1 MKHILRKVDL
11 DDKYTLNSG
20 RIFITGT
27 QALVRLSLMQ
37 KRWDEAKG
45 LNTAGFISGYRGSP
59 LGGFDL
65 ALWKASEH
73 LKSHHIHFQPGINE
87 DLGATAV
94 WGSQQISISPG
105 ATVQGVFSMWYGKGP
120 GVDRSGDALKH
131 ANMAGTNPY
140 GGVLA
145 LTGDDH
151 ACKSSTLPHQSDFAL
166 MDAFIPVMYPA
177 TVQDVLDLGL
187 IGWAMSR
194 YSGLWVGFK
203 MLSDT
208 VDTAASVIVAPSR
221 LKIHLPKDFEMPP
234 GGVNFRW
241 PDSPIEQERRLHEV
255 KLKAVPYFVRANQLN
270 RTVWPEDK
278 GRKKPRFGIIT
289 VGKSYLDVRQA
300 LEDLGIDE
308 TAAKDLGLAVFKV
321 TVSWPLEP
329 TSIEDFCQSLDS
341 VLVVEEKRPLIENLM
356 KTILYHLP
364 ADQRPEVLGKLDAKG
379 KPLLSTIYELNVTQ
393 IGAAIAH
400 CLKPLSGFERF
411 QKAFQEALQKAHPKA
426 PFQEHIARLP
436 YYCSGCPHNTS
447 TPQLPEGSR
456 AVAGIGCHYM
466 ATWIA
471 PHHTKTFTQMGGEG
485 VPWIGQ
491 APFTT
496 ENHIFANL
504 GDGTYYHSGSLAI
517 RAAITAK
524 VNITYK
530 ILYNDAVA
538 MTGGQSVDGPLTVWG
553 VSHQVYAEGV
563 RRIALVTDDLDRYP
577 LGVSF
582 AHGTTIHHR
591 NDLPAVQ
598 ESLKSWKGTSVLIYD
613 QTCALEKRKRRKRGA
628 MVDPNKRIFINEA
641 VCEGC
646 GDCGK
651 KSNCL
656 SIIPLET
663 EWGVKRAIDQ
673 NPCNK
678 DYSCVKGFCPSFV
691 SVVGGNLHKP
701 QPTTSPEDLFAK
713 LPDPKSVSLKGPYSI
728 FVAGVGGTGVVT
740 IGSLIGMAAHLENK
754 GCSIV
759 DMAGLAQKGGAVVSH
774 IRVSKSPE
782 EIHATSIS
790 TGGADLLL
798 GADLVV
804 SAGIIGMDKITKGRT
819 QVVVNTHESI
829 TGHFTQNPEALI
841 PSAAMKAD
849 LIKAAGKEQ
858 TDFVEATTLA
868 KALMGDTITT
878 NLFLVGYALQK
889 GYIPVSPKA
898 IMEAIRLND
907 VAVPMN
913 IQAFQWGRLA
923 AVKLSVVEELAKKE
937 MPIEADHVLSETL
950 EEKIRRRHE
959 FLITYQDKAY
969 ADRYLSFIQNVI
981 REEKRLGLTGLA
993 EAVIQSYYRLLAIKD
1008 EYEVARLYTNGDFM
1022 RRLKQQ
1028 FSGNFK
1034 LQFHLAPPLF
1044 SRRDPHTG
1052 ELSKS
1057 TYGPWVF
1064 KVFKLLAK
1072 GKKLRGT
1079 VFDIFGYTAER
1090 RMERQMVLDFEITM
1104 GKVLVQLT
1112 PKNHAIACQ
1121 IATLPQ
1127 TIRGFGHVK
1136 ERNLKE
1142 ARATEEKLWAQ
1153 MEGG

>member
-1 MKHILRKVDL
+1 MSLRKVDL
-11 DDKYTLNSG
+11 DDKYTLDSG

-27 QALVRLSLMQ
+27 QALVRLPLMQ
-37 KRWDEAKG
+37 KRQDEAKG
-45 LNTAGFISGYRGSP
+45 LHTAGFISGYRGSP
-59 LGGFDL
+59 LGGFDQ
-65 ALWKASEH
+65 ALWKASKH
-73 LKSHHIHFQPGINE
+73 LKNHNIHFQPGINE

-94 WGSQQISISPG
+94 WGSQQIAISPG
-105 ATVQGVFSMWYGKGP
+105 ATVQGVFSLWYGKGP

-131 ANMAGTNPY
+131 ANMAGTNAY

-177 TVQDVLDLGL
+177 TVQEVLELGL
-187 IGWAMSR
+187 MGWAMSR

-208 VDTAASVIVAPSR
+208 VDTAASVTVDPSR
-221 LKIHLPKDFEMPP
+221 LKILLPSDFEMPP

-241 PDSPIEQERRLHEV
+241 PDSPVEQEQRLHDF
-255 KLKAVPYFVRANQLN
+255 KLKAIPHFVRANELN
-270 RTVWPEDK
+270 RVVWPE
-278 GRKKPRFGIIT
+278 GRGQKKPRFGIIT

-300 LEDLGIDE
+300 LDDLGIDD
-308 TAAKDLGLAVFKV
+308 AAARDLGLAVFKV
-321 TVSWPLEP
+321 TVSWPLES
-329 TSIEDFCQSLDS
+329 TSIEDFCRSLDT
-341 VLVVEEKRPLIENLM
+341 VLIVEEKRPLIENQV
-356 KTILYHLP
+356 KTTLYHLAP
-364 ADQRPEVLGKLDAKG
+364 DQRPKVLGKLDEKG
-379 KPLLSTIYELNVTQ
+379 NPLLPTTFELNATQ

-400 CLKPLSGFERF
+400 CLKPLAGFDRF
-411 QKAFQEALQKAHPKA
+411 QEAFQEAIKRAQPNLKH
-426 PFQEHIARLP
+426 QEHLARIP

-471 PHHTKTFTQMGGEG
+471 PHHTKTFTQMGAEG

-517 RAAITAK
+517 RAAIAAK

-538 MTGGQSVDGPLTVWG
+538 MTGGQSVDGPLMVWDM
-553 VSHQVYAEGV
+553 SHQVHGEGV
-563 RRIALVTDDLDRYP
+563 RRIAVVTDDLDRYP
-577 LGVSF
+577 LGTSF
-582 AHGTTIHHR
+582 AHGTTFHHR
-591 NDLPAVQ
+591 DDLSVVQ
-598 ESLKSWKGTSVLIYD
+598 ENLKDWKGTSVLIYD
-613 QTCALEKRKRRKRGA
+613 QTCALEKRKRRKRGT
-628 MVDPNKRIFINEA
+628 MVDPNKRIFINED

-691 SVVGGNLHKP
+691 SVIGGTLHKP
-701 QPTTSPEDLFAK
+701 QPATSPESLFAK
-713 LPDPKSVSLKGPYSI
+713 LPDPKPASLRKPYSI

-774 IRVSKSPE
+774 IRISNSPE

-804 SAGIIGMDKITKGRT
+804 SAGAIGIDKITKGRT

-829 TGHFTQNPEALI
+829 TGHFTQDPKALI
-841 PSAAMKAD
+841 PGLAMKAD
-849 LIKAAGKEQ
+849 LIKAAGKSR
-858 TDFVEATTLA
+858 TDFVDATNLA

-878 NLFLVGYALQK
+878 NLFMVGYALQK
-889 GYIPVSPKA
+889 GYVPVSPQA

-907 VAVPMN
+907 VATPMN

-923 AVKLSVVEELAKKE
+923 AVNLNVVEELAKKE
-937 MPIEADHVLSETL
+937 MPVEADHILSETL

-959 FLITYQDKAY
+959 FLVNYQNKAY
-969 ADRYLSFIQNVI
+969 ADRYLSFTHNVI
-981 REEKRLGLTGLA
+981 REEERLGLKGLG
-993 EAVIQSYYRLLAIKD
+993 EAVAQSYYRLLAIKD
-1008 EYEVARLYTNGDFM
+1008 EYEVARLYTSGNFM

-1044 SRRDPHTG
+1044 SRRDLHTG
-1052 ELSKS
+1052 ELKKS
-1057 TYGPWVF
+1057 IYGSWVF

-1072 GKKLRGT
+1072 GKSLRGT
-1079 VFDIFGYTAER
+1079 VWDVFGYTLER
-1090 RMERQMVLDFEITM
+1090 RMERQMLSDFEITM

-1112 PKNHAIACQ
+1112 PKNHGIACQ

-1127 TIRGFGHVK
+1127 EIRGFGHVK
-1136 ERNLKE
+1136 ERNLKA
-1142 ARATEEKLWAQ
+1142 ARGVEEKLWAE
-1153 MEGG
+1153 MSRR

>member
-1 MKHILRKVDL
+1 MKHTLNKVEL
-11 DDKYTLNSG
+11 DDKYTLDSG

-27 QALVRLSLMQ
+27 QALVRLPLMQ
-37 KRWDEAKG
+37 KRRDEGKG
-45 LNTAGFISGYRGSP
+45 LKTAGFISGYRGSP
-59 LGGFDL
+59 LGGFDQ
-65 ALWKASEH
+65 ALWKAAHH
-73 LKSHHIHFQPGINE
+73 LKAHQIHFQPGINE

-94 WGSQQISISPG
+94 WGSQQIAISPG
-105 ATVQGVFSMWYGKGP
+105 AIVQGVFSLWYGKGP

-208 VDTAASVIVAPSR
+208 VDTAASVMVDPSR

-234 GGVNFRW
+234 DGVNFRW
-241 PDSPIEQERRLHEV
+241 PDSPIAQERRLHEV
-255 KLKAVPYFVRANQLN
+255 KLKAVSHFIRVNQLN
-270 RTVWPEDK
+270 RTVWPEGK
-278 GRKKPRFGIIT
+278 ERKKPRFGIIT

-300 LEDLGIDE
+300 LEDLGIDDA
-308 TAAKDLGLAVFKV
+308 TASDLGLAVFKV

-329 TSIEDFCQSLDS
+329 TSIEEFCRSLDT
-341 VLVVEEKRPLIENLM
+341 VLVVEEKRPLIENQV

-364 ADQRPEVLGKLDAKG
+364 ENQRPEVLGKLDAKG
-379 KPLLSTIYELNVTQ
+379 KPLLPTTFELNATR
-393 IGAAIAH
+393 IGGAIAH
-400 CLKPLSGFERF
+400 CLESLPGFDQF
-411 QKAFQEALQKAHPKA
+411 QRVFQEALKKTHPKTA
-426 PFQEHIARLP
+426 HQEHLARIP

-447 TPQLPEGSR
+447 TPQVPEGSR

-471 PHHTKTFTQMGGEG
+471 PHHTKTFTQMGAEG

-496 ENHIFANL
+496 EDHIFANL

-517 RAAITAK
+517 RASIAAK

-530 ILYNDAVA
+530 VLYNDAVA
-538 MTGGQSVDGPLTVWG
+538 MTGGQAVDGPLTVWEL
-553 VSHQVYAEGV
+553 SHQVYAEGV
-563 RRIALVTDDLDRYP
+563 RRIAVVSDDVDRYP

-591 NDLPAVQ
+591 DDLPAVQ
-598 ESLKSWKGTSVLIYD
+598 ENLKSWKGTSVLIYD
-613 QTCALEKRKRRKRGA
+613 QTCALEKRKRRKRGVMA
-628 MVDPNKRIFINEA
+628 DPNKRIFINEA

-656 SIIPLET
+656 SVVPSKT
-663 EWGVKRAIDQ
+663 EWGIKRAVDQ
-673 NPCNK
+673 NSCNK

-691 SVVGGNLHKP
+691 SVVGGSLHKP
-701 QPTTSPEDLFAK
+701 QPTSSPEDLFAK
-713 LPDPKSVSLKGPYSI
+713 LPDPKPVSLKKPYSI

-754 GCSIV
+754 GCSVV
-759 DMAGLAQKGGAVVSH
+759 DMAGLSQKGGAVVSH

-782 EIHATSIS
+782 DIHATSIS

-804 SAGIIGMDKITKGRT
+804 SAGAIGIDKILKGRT
-819 QVVVNTHESI
+819 QVIVNTHESI

-841 PSAAMKAD
+841 PGATMKTD
-849 LIKAAGKEQ
+849 LIKAAGKGRA
-858 TDFVEATTLA
+858 DFVEATGLA
-868 KALMGDTITT
+868 KALMGDIITS
-878 NLFLVGYALQK
+878 NIFLVGYALQK
-889 GYIPVSPKA
+889 GYIPVSPQA
-898 IMEAIRLND
+898 IIEAIRLND

-923 AVKLSVVEELAKKE
+923 AVNLSLVEEYAKKE
-937 MPIEADHVLSETL
+937 MPVEDDHVLSETL

-959 FLITYQDKAY
+959 FLLHYQDKDY
-969 ADRYLSFIQNVI
+969 ADRYLRFIQNVI
-981 REEKRLGLTGLA
+981 REEKRLGLRGLA
-993 EAVIQSYYRLLAIKD
+993 EAVVQSYFRLLAIKD

-1034 LQFHLAPPLF
+1034 LQFHLAPPLLA
-1044 SRRDPHTG
+1044 RRDPHTG
-1052 ELSKS
+1052 ELKKS
-1057 TYGPWVF
+1057 TYGPWIF
-1064 KVFKLLAK
+1064 KVFKLLAR
-1072 GKKLRGT
+1072 GKALRGT
-1079 VFDIFGYTAER
+1079 IFDIFGHTAER
-1090 RMERQMVLDFEITM
+1090 RMERQMLVDFEITM

-1112 PKNHAIACQ
+1112 PQNHAVACQ
-1121 IATLPQ
+1121 IAALPQ

-1136 ERNLKE
+1136 ERNLQA
-1142 ARATEEKLWAQ
+1142 ARVTEEKLWEQ
-1153 MEGG
+1153 MGRS